1 MAHFLFNGFSKFFLH
16 FLMSKKGWG
25 KHMNRIVKSYITEF
39 LIGDIQDAWC
49 CLTTTIALFV
59 YFSVP
64 WLHLIYYIKKTNL
77 RTVMNL
83 FWRSWNKLHV
93 IFYILALRQVLIN
106 LCEKTQY
113 LHNREFFFQKEKL
126 FRTIPVLDFSSNCCI
141 VLWVFFWK
149 TEILCCA
156 PVWFNP

>member
-1 MAHFLFNGFSKFFLH
+1 M
-16 FLMSKKGWG
+16 G
-25 KHMNRIVKSYITEF
+25 KILIELLNHTLQF
-39 LIGDIQDAWC
+39 LIRNKQDAWC

-126 FRTIPVLDFSSNCCI
+126 FKIIRFFGFLVKLLHCFLFC
-141 VLWVFFWK
+141 FWK